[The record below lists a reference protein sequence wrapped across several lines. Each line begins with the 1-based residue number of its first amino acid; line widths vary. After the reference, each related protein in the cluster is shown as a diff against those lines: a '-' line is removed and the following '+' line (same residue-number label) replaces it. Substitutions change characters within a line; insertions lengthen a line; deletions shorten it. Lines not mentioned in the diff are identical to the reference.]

1 MTAPTTTQFEAA
13 RPPRGLRVA
22 LELCSVLEHC
32 RCSICMGIIKN
43 TRAVSA
49 CMHRFCKD
57 CIEAWLRTQIEN
69 NCPQCRVKFSSKRD
83 CKPDPIFDLL
93 LGTMFGDIEE
103 FEKQMLE
110 PSAEVLEHAMAI
122 GHQIAVVGPPVHCV
136 PALPSDKRHLSS
148 VRDSDAKKLRLGSP
162 GDEDDGGLLQ
172 YRGVRF
178 QGDNWQAR
186 TKRLGKELS
195 LGLYNTAEE
204 AGMAYDLDR
213 LQQQGGKAQRLN
225 FPLLRQ
231 HYKQILSDLTDL
243 HTPDGLLD
251 FLAVAVQA
259 AVKIARS
266 VPGATAPE
274 NTGPAAA
281 SMLNPRRGIAPAER
295 FSQSWQLAAAAL
307 PFGAPAEEDMAV
319 DLESDMDELLSR
331 LDPAHVRP
339 ATVQQVPVRHQ
350 AKQLA
355 DERSLA
361 VGLAGGVAHVRLES
375 GSGLAWQMTYLACP
389 AVATVSEVSQAMA
402 LGVSQQYSLPP
413 ELLHAALAV
422 ANELDAS
429 ADFNALC
436 YEDASS
442 GNLLLRGHVT
452 IR

>member
-1 MTAPTTTQFEAA
+1 MHTRWCGMLCAFRNVHTHDGPVKAVHCASTPVSPVLQAREQAALKQVSPPPQAAQHQGPRGAQQAHRGTHQHPQSSSDAMVHSMCTTRVPSVAAPTASHTK
-13 RPPRGLRVA
+13 GL
-22 LELCSVLEHC
+22 S
-32 RCSICMGIIKN
+32 
-43 TRAVSA
+43 
-49 CMHRFCKD
+49 
-57 CIEAWLRTQIEN
+57 Q
-69 NCPQCRVKFSSKRD
+69 
-83 CKPDPIFDLL
+83 
-93 LGTMFGDIEE
+93 
-103 FEKQMLE
+103 
-110 PSAEVLEHAMAI
+110 
-122 GHQIAVVGPPVHCV
+122 VGPPVHCV